1 MTLGYPHHLLFRLW
15 NYALISGNLNMI
27 ILFGQPLLVDQC
39 LLMPKNTLLVTIKAL
54 MDSDTYNYVL
64 CDQAGSVGLPL
75 MISKEVTEE
84 RIFCLYVSW
93 RVIVV
98 KWFDNKCFNYH
109 SNGSGTVPL
118 STIKLWNNKVLH
130 KDCQAIAIYIYWPII
145 SH

>member
-1 MTLGYPHHLLFRLW
+1 
-15 NYALISGNLNMI
+15 MI

-54 MDSDTYNYVL
+54 MDSDTYKYVL

-84 RIFCLYVSW
+84 RIVCLYVSW

-98 KWFDNKCFNYH
+98 KWFAN
-109 SNGSGTVPL
+109 V
-118 STIKLWNNKVLH
+118 STITAMEVELCLFQTSNYGIIRCYTK
-130 KDCQAIAIYIYWPII
+130 IAKP
-145 SH
+145 

>member
-1 MTLGYPHHLLFRLW
+1 MRILRQMGDIRIPTSSFILFVELCCHFWEPKYDHSFWATTLG
-15 NYALISGNLNMI
+15 
-27 ILFGQPLLVDQC
+27 
-39 LLMPKNTLLVTIKAL
+39 KNTLLVTIKAL
-54 MDSDTYNYVL
+54 MDSDTYKYVL